1 MCLERNIRRQIPI
14 TVDEWGI
21 RPHRFY
27 SIEDALVTAM
37 NLNAF
42 IRHSH
47 TVKMANL
54 TMLITPMHITP
65 DGVVL
70 QTIFYPFELYRKTC
84 GSRALDIHWE
94 SDTFSATCEEHEF
107 SGIRYLDVTA
117 TLDESGKKLVIYVV
131 NRNNMNS
138 IETTISLA
146 DGQFSREITASII
159 NGTDIKTENS
169 IENPDRV
176 GVTETK
182 LEVSGK
188 SFTYSFEPH
197 SITVLECD
205 VG

>member
-27 SIEDALVTAM
+27 SMEDALVTAM

-65 DGVVL
+65 DSVII

-84 GSRALDIHWE
+84 GRKALDIYWE
-94 SDTFSATCEEHEF
+94 SETFSAICEEHEF

-117 TLDESGKKLVIYVV
+117 TVNESGKKLTVYAV
-131 NRNNMNS
+131 NRS
-138 IETTISLA
+138 EKEALETTISLA
-146 DGQFSREITASII
+146 DGHFTGEIMASVV
-159 NGTDIKTENS
+159 NGADIKAENS
-169 IENPDRV
+169 VENPERV
-176 GVTETK
+176 GVTQTK
-182 LEVSGK
+182 LEASGK
-188 SFTYSFEPH
+188 SFTYTFEPH
-197 SITVLECD
+197 SVTALECK